1 MSRRMVILMTMTIV
15 PLAIVKARL
24 SDFVSRVSGQH
35 ERVTVTVHGRP
46 SAVLLSV
53 EDLESLEETL
63 AVLADTDAVRRMTA
77 SEAEI
82 AEEGHAVSAAELAE
96 AMAARRS
103 QG

>member
-1 MSRRMVILMTMTIV
+1 MVILMTMTIV
-15 PLAIVKARL
+15 PLATLKARL
-24 SDFVSRVSGQH
+24 SEFVSRVSGQH
-35 ERVTVTVHGRP
+35 ERVTLTVHGRP

-53 EDLESLEETL
+53 EDLESLEDTL
-63 AVLADTDAVRRMTA
+63 AVLADTDAIRRMAA

-82 AEEGHAVSAAELAE
+82 AGGDTVSAAELAE

>member
-1 MSRRMVILMTMTIV
+1 MVIILTMTIV
-15 PLAIVKARL
+15 PLPTVKARL
-24 SDFVSRVSGQH
+24 SEFVSRVSGQH

-53 EDLESLEETL
+53 EDLESMEETL
-63 AVLADTDAVRRMTA
+63 AVLADTDAVGRMAA

-82 AEEGHAVSAAELAE
+82 AAGDTVSAAELAE

-103 QG
+103 RG

>member
-1 MSRRMVILMTMTIV
+1 MVILMTMTIV
-15 PLAIVKARL
+15 LLATLKARL
-24 SDFVSRVSGQH
+24 PEFVSRVSGQH
-35 ERVTVTVHGRP
+35 ERVTLTVHGRP

-53 EDLESLEETL
+53 EDLESLEDTL
-63 AVLADTDAVRRMTA
+63 AVLADTDAIRRMAA

-82 AEEGHAVSAAELAE
+82 AGGDTVSAAELAE